1 MVETIVGI
9 AAFAVL
15 FIVWVVLPNVLR
27 KRR

>member
-1 MVETIVGI
+1 MVETIFGI